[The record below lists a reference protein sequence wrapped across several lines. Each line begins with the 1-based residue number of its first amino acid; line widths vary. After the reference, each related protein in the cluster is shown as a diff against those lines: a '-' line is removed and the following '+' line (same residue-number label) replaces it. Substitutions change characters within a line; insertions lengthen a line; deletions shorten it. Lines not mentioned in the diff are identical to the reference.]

1 MDSVAPQGEWD
12 DQAVDAPAE
21 ERRRLST
28 QRRIVA
34 VNISVALHMSLFLVL
49 IWNRAAPPP
58 MLANP
63 FPMEVT
69 MIDAPLL
76 VPEPKPPPKASPA
89 PTPKPP
95 EPLKIK
101 ARKTPAP
108 VRPKVEPLPA
118 AEVTKGETSSN
129 QLSEGQLAGATTA
142 DSGPAGRNCNMV
154 RMLQTALRKNPGI
167 AAAVTA
173 AHQSLG
179 GNRAITMWNGE
190 WIRTNG
196 EDGAGLAGVREAMM
210 IGIAFAPEPCRSEP
224 VRGPVLISLNDS
236 PGGARLALGS
246 GEWRWTDLLTPRR
259 NP

>member
-1 MDSVAPQGEWD
+1 MDSQAQLGDID
-12 DQAVDAPAE
+12 DQAVLAPAE
-21 ERRRLST
+21 ERRRLAT
-28 QRRIVA
+28 QGRIVA
-34 VNISVALHMSLFLVL
+34 INVSVALHMALFLTL
-49 IWNRAAPPP
+49 IWTRAEPPKP
-58 MLANP
+58 ADP
-63 FPMEVT
+63 FPMSVS

-76 VPEPKPPPKASPA
+76 VPEPKPPPKAAPA

-95 EPLKIK
+95 EPLKIA
-101 ARKTPAP
+101 ARKTPPP
-108 VRPKVEPLPA
+108 VRPRVEPLPA
-118 AEVTKGETSSN
+118 GDVTKGETSSK
-129 QLSEGQLAGATTA
+129 QLSEGELAGATTA
-142 DSGPAGRNCNMV
+142 DSGPSGRNCNMV
-154 RMLQTALRKNPGI
+154 RMLQTALRKSPGV
-167 AAAVTA
+167 AAAVVA
-173 AHQSLG
+173 AHQSMG
-179 GNRAITMWNGE
+179 GARPITMWNGE

>member
-1 MDSVAPQGEWD
+1 MDNDAQLGESDDRAVA
-12 DQAVDAPAE
+12 APAE
-21 ERRRLST
+21 ERRRLAT
-28 QRRIVA
+28 QGRIIAINV
-34 VNISVALHMSLFLVL
+34 SVALHMSLFLAL
-49 IWNRAAPPP
+49 IWTRVAPTPP
-58 MLANP
+58 VDP
-63 FPMEVT
+63 FPMTVS

-76 VPEPKPPPKASPA
+76 VPEPKPPPKAAPA
-89 PTPKPP
+89 PTEKPP
-95 EPLKIK
+95 EPLKIA
-101 ARKTPAP
+101 ARKTPPP

-118 AEVTKGETSSN
+118 GEVTKGETSSN

-142 DSGPAGRNCNMV
+142 DSGPSGRNCNMV
-154 RMLQTALRKNPGI
+154 RMLQTALRKNPNI

-173 AHQSLG
+173 AHQSMG
-179 GNRAITMWNGE
+179 GRAITMWDGD

-236 PGGARLALGS
+236 PGAARLALGS
-246 GEWRWTDLLTPRR
+246 GEWRWTDLLMPRR